1 MVHFASIRHP
11 ATILD
16 DLHGKV
22 LNEAYQIS
30 KSTVADSVSTE
41 VHRQVPFSSVRAV
54 ALSNPNIALQSNIQT
69 HCRYFYS
76 IPVKASNIYIW
87 YLMFFVSQLPP
98 LNSTECFQSDLCGYW
113 ERHSRIFQDI
123 FQPAELYSKTL

>member
-30 KSTVADSVSTE
+30 KSTVTDTVSTE
-41 VHRQVPFSSVRAV
+41 IRSTL
-54 ALSNPNIALQSNIQT
+54 ALLGQWS
-69 HCRYFYS
+69 F
-76 IPVKASNIYIW
+76 
-87 YLMFFVSQLPP
+87 
-98 LNSTECFQSDLCGYW
+98 
-113 ERHSRIFQDI
+113 
-123 FQPAELYSKTL
+123 

>member
-30 KSTVADSVSTE
+30 KSTVTDSVSTE
-41 VHRQVPFSSVRAV
+41 VHRQA
-54 ALSNPNIALQSNIQT
+54 
-69 HCRYFYS
+69 
-76 IPVKASNIYIW
+76 
-87 YLMFFVSQLPP
+87 
-98 LNSTECFQSDLCGYW
+98 LNSLN
-113 ERHSRIFQDI
+113 RA
-123 FQPAELYSKTL
+123 PALLRQWSF

>member
-30 KSTVADSVSTE
+30 KSTVTDSVSTE
-41 VHRQVPFSSVRAV
+41 ERFSSVRAV
-54 ALSNPNIALQSNIQT
+54 ELLNPL
-69 HCRYFYS
+69 F
-76 IPVKASNIYIW
+76 
-87 YLMFFVSQLPP
+87 
-98 LNSTECFQSDLCGYW
+98 
-113 ERHSRIFQDI
+113 
-123 FQPAELYSKTL
+123 

>member
-30 KSTVADSVSTE
+30 KSTVTDSVSPE
-41 VHRQVPFSSVRAV
+41 VHRQEHFTSVRAV
-54 ALSNPNIALQSNIQT
+54 ELLNSNIELQSEIFNHIASV
-69 HCRYFYS
+69 S
-76 IPVKASNIYIW
+76 ILYKQKPLAQW
-87 YLMFFVSQLPP
+87 YLIVFVLQLPP
-98 LNSTECFQSDLCGYW
+98 LNFTKDFQSDLYLVT
-113 ERHSRIFQDI
+113 EKATPEYSRIFSN
-123 FQPAELYSKTL
+123 L

>member
-30 KSTVADSVSTE
+30 KSTVTDSVSTE
-41 VHRQVPFSSVRAV
+41 VQRQEHFSHVRAV
-54 ALSNPNIALQSNIQT
+54 ESLCRELQSAIFNHICRCSIL
-69 HCRYFYS
+69 HCASFLQCHWRTYPSLYP
-76 IPVKASNIYIW
+76 IDIHIVKSCIVC
-87 YLMFFVSQLPP
+87 LLFFFALA
-98 LNSTECFQSDLCGYW
+98 LNG
-113 ERHSRIFQDI
+113 
-123 FQPAELYSKTL
+123 P